1 MPKLRRYRIFISHA
15 WKYSKDYRW
24 LVEHLDEAPNFSYT
38 NYSVPEHD
46 PVDAG
51 NNKKLREKLCQQIRP
66 VRVVIILGGMYVA
79 YSDWIQFEI
88 DFARHLNKPILG
100 IRPWGAAKMPQAIQD
115 AADKIVGWNTPA
127 IVRTIRRSAEWKKKN
142 LKNT

>member
-15 WKYSKDYRW
+15 WRYNADYYR
-24 LVEHLDEAPNFSYT
+24 LINRLDEAPNFLYS

-51 NNKKLREKLCQQIRP
+51 NKKKLREELRQQIRP
-66 VRVVIILGGMYVA
+66 VEVVIILGGMYVA

-88 DFARHLNKPILG
+88 DFAQYLGKPILG
-100 IRPWGAAKMPQAIQD
+100 IRPWGAQVIPQAVQD
-115 AADKIVGWNTPA
+115 AADEIVGWNAPT
-127 IVRTIRRSAEWKKKN
+127 IVSAIRRLA
-142 LKNT
+142 